1 MVILEVK
8 GMTLRHL
15 HIFLAVVDA
24 GNMTRASEA
33 LFIAQPTVSQAIADL
48 EKHYGVRLFDR
59 LSRRLYL
66 TGPGKV
72 LLGYARHL
80 INLLGE
86 MDQAIE
92 AESASG
98 SLRVGATLT
107 IGTCLLPDFLTDFGD
122 LYPQVRVE
130 ASIRNTRDI
139 EQLVIRNELDLAL
152 VEGSI
157 TSQDIL
163 VQPFMADHL
172 VLACGCKHPF
182 FNIDRP
188 IPLHALDDQSFIVR
202 EQGSGT
208 RELFAH
214 TMSLQQIPWK
224 IAWEAINSDAMVQA
238 AVNGLGIAV
247 LSNRLITASL
257 RSGSLRTVRV
267 EGLDLVRAFSLVH
280 HKNKYLTPAM
290 QALIA
295 MILKAGDEKDRPLR
309 NGPYGK

>member
-1 MVILEVK
+1 
-8 GMTLRHL
+8 MTLRHL
-15 HIFLAVVDA
+15 QIFLAVVDA

-33 LFIAQPTVSQAIADL
+33 LFIAQPTVSLAIAEL
-48 EKHYGVRLFDR
+48 EKHYGVKLFDR

-72 LLGYARHL
+72 LLGYARHV

-92 AESASG
+92 VESGSG
-98 SLRVGATLT
+98 SLRIGATLT
-107 IGTCLLPDFLTDFGD
+107 IGTCLLPGFLTSFSDQ
-122 LYPQVRVE
+122 YPQVRVE

-157 TSQDIL
+157 TSKDIL
-163 VQPFMADHL
+163 AQPFMVDHL
-172 VLACGCKHPF
+172 VLACGLKHPF
-182 FNIDRP
+182 FSIDRP

-208 RELFAH
+208 RELFEH
-214 TMSLQQIPWK
+214 TMALQQIPWK

-238 AVNGLGIAV
+238 ALNGLGIAV
-247 LSNRLITASL
+247 LSSRLITAPLHSGAL
-257 RSGSLRTVRV
+257 RAIQV

-295 MILKAGDEKDRPLR
+295 MILQAGNEKDRPLR
-309 NGPYGK
+309 DGPFGN